1 MDWRQHKINAC
12 RWFHADCPLPYN
24 YDKKD
29 AVARKKSLVRKKKVA
44 VAQKRYI
51 VREEKV
57 AVAQRYLHFFSSWTF
72 HTKDICI
79 FSKKSAVTQ
88 RYLHFFFQLDVLLM
102 QSCYFFFQLEL
113 SHKDI
118 CIFRLISPKNFCHD
132 TSMSNQPLQNLWNIH
147 KLNSTRIRNI
157 INWYQLQSVSD

>member
-1 MDWRQHKINAC
+1 MFFRRTIGMDWRQHKINAC
-12 RWFHADCPLPYN
+12 RRFHADCPLPYN

-29 AVARKKSLVRKKKVA
+29 AVARK
-44 VAQKRYI
+44 RYI
-51 VREEKV
+51 VREKKV

-79 FSKKSAVTQ
+79 FSKKRSCYTKIFA
-88 RYLHFFFQLDVLLM
+88 FFFQLDVLLM
-102 QSCYFFFQLEL
+102 QSCYFFSQLEL

-118 CIFRLISPKNFCHD
+118 CIFHLISLKNFCHD
-132 TSMSNQPLQNLWNIH
+132 TSMSNQPLQNLWNIPR
-147 KLNSTRIRNI
+147 LNSTRIRNI